1 MLYKDG
7 ILWCSCTDKKRW
19 KSESCRQNFYHTRN
33 KVPLRKTKISID
45 AIQCD
50 KNDYYVVDC
59 NVCLC
64 KSGILDEASCTN
76 RTCLEGSKVDDC
88 KYGQVLRLDGEL
100 CTCSEL
106 GFYIDKLCIKVKG
119 VNTKIEQKDLAILTH
134 EVKGMKE
141 NKRTLKDKNLKCE
154 PNSIFNVDC
163 NKCWCSEDGKDMK
176 CTAKLCSPEILKQT
190 MFQDSPNIPEGEKC
204 VKGQTYKKDCGTC
217 TCNEN
222 NRMMCSKTA
231 CLSPEERDELS
242 KIQQQHSKISQQ
254 KEKVTENDQKTV
266 REGNKNHNIKIIEI
280 NKNGTPNKK
289 IGFNKSDF
297 KSAGDKK
304 KTIKLNTIQTGNDF
318 EMRAKNDELEKIKL
332 HAHKLGLFEE
342 DEGDEDHDQDNSD
355 YKPIKLTD
363 ASGRFP
369 LLNLK
374 VKCTPGRIYTK
385 GCQRCFCCNQKKPRC
400 TNKPCKAM
408 SKKVKV
414 PSDVT
419 PSISG
424 LDFARMASLPHEA
437 AKCTP
442 GKSYKV
448 RCNRCIC
455 LANGN
460 LLCENK
466 LCASIAEIN
475 ANTAWRYNGA

>member
-190 MFQDSPNIPEGEKC
+190 MFQ
-204 VKGQTYKKDCGTC
+204 
-217 TCNEN
+217 
-222 NRMMCSKTA
+222 
-231 CLSPEERDELS
+231 
-242 KIQQQHSKISQQ
+242 
-254 KEKVTENDQKTV
+254 
-266 REGNKNHNIKIIEI
+266 
-280 NKNGTPNKK
+280 
-289 IGFNKSDF
+289 
-297 KSAGDKK
+297 GDKK

-475 ANTAWRYNGA
+475 ANTAWRYNGNTCKSDEDPPHPGDCITCKCEKKEFKCNPRPKCIPRKFNSASILKNVKHLEINSTMDCVPHMVYKQACNDCYCQADHSLRCTRKGCLSYTQVKKLDEVRQKLLQEGL